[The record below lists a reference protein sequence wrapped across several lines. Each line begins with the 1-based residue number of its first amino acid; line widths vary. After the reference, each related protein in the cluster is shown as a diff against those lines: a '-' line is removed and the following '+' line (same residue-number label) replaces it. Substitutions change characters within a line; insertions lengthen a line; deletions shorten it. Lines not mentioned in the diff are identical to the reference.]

1 MKHEVRNKTIFSGT
15 LTTLTLILLCMA
27 CEKEGQEAE
36 IPAYLYLQPFEL
48 RSQEAGQGSASEKI
62 TEAWLS
68 VDGAFL
74 GAYSLPALVPVLG
87 EGTREISLQAG
98 IRDNGIGR
106 TPEVYPF
113 YETFRTT
120 RDLQTNSIDTIRPV
134 IGYLDRARFS
144 LIDDFERGPTVFREI
159 RIGTTDNALRPTET
173 MVFEG
178 NASGVIRLSAQSPVV
193 ELASEV
199 RYSDLNA
206 ESPFVYLEVNYK
218 SEVPVVWGIIAYQFG
233 APGNGTPLFEP
244 GFRPSPEWNKI
255 YFNLSPLIAAGNF
268 SEYQLALQAAI
279 PQENG
284 QPTTQEAFIWL
295 DNIKL
300 VHF

>member
-144 LIDDFERGPTVFREI
+144 LIDATSPPSCCWFRI
-159 RIGTTDNALRPTET
+159 SGTAQINRFGGAGTTAGSPQRRASSTARR
-173 MVFEG
+173 
-178 NASGVIRLSAQSPVV
+178 NASAASRSA
-193 ELASEV
+193 
-199 RYSDLNA
+199 
-206 ESPFVYLEVNYK
+206 F
-218 SEVPVVWGIIAYQFG
+218 
-233 APGNGTPLFEP
+233 
-244 GFRPSPEWNKI
+244 GFRLPGRDRWGRPSGSQTINRT
-255 YFNLSPLIAAGNF
+255 
-268 SEYQLALQAAI
+268 
-279 PQENG
+279 G
-284 QPTTQEAFIWL
+284 QRFR
-295 DNIKL
+295 
-300 VHF
+300 